1 MNARDFTRD
10 FPNIAFERRGDV
22 LALRLHTRQEALKW
36 GAIATSVHAQLGRAF
51 YEVAHD
57 RSVRVVILTG
67 TGAAFCTEMD
77 FSEMPPLMND
87 EEWGRLTQE
96 GRDLIMNLLDIEVPV
111 ITAVNGPAYIHAEL
125 AVLGDVVLAAQD
137 AEFADLAHFPSGV
150 VPGDS
155 AQVVW
160 PALLGPN
167 RGRYFLMTGQRIG
180 ATEAQALGVVAEV
193 LPRERLMTRA
203 WQLAEQF
210 AAKPASALRNT
221 RAAFTYPLKKRML
234 EELSHGLALEGLG
247 LLAITP
253 RQG

>member
-1 MNARDFTRD
+1 MINGDYTRD
-10 FPNIAFERRGDV
+10 FPNIDFERRGGV
-22 LALRLHTRQEALKW
+22 VALRLHSQQQALKW
-36 GAIATSVHAQLGRAF
+36 GAVATSVHAQLGRAF

-57 RSVRVVILTG
+57 RSVQVVILTG

-77 FSEMPPLMND
+77 LTEMPPMNG
-87 EEWGRLTQE
+87 EEWSRLMHE

-125 AVLGDVVLAAQD
+125 AVLGDVVLAAQE

-160 PALLGPN
+160 PLVLGPN

-180 ATEAQALGVVAEV
+180 AAEAQALGVVAEV
-193 LPRERLMTRA
+193 LPRERLMLRA
-203 WQLAEQF
+203 WELAAEF
-210 AAKPASALRNT
+210 ASKPAITLRNT

-234 EELSHGLALEGLG
+234 EELSRGLALEGLG
-247 LLAITP
+247 ILATIP
-253 RQG
+253 RPD